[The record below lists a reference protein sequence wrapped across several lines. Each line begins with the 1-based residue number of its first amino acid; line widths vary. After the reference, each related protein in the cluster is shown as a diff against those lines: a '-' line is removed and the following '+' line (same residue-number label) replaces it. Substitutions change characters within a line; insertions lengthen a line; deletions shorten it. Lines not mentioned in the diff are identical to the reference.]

1 MNKANASRAEVIFQP
16 GAHLLNHIR
25 FMRMSVGDG
34 LDDHELTRLL
44 RETGLPTEAGFAFLS
59 FAERLVTLSVPP
71 QDTAD
76 WYPEQGWIAAKK
88 ERMARGVAK
97 KYGLS
102 LHEPPDVNTSYL
114 SPRRDLPDP
123 HHHLELSDGEETM
136 VIAHPHYLKVAL
148 FIPLAAR
155 RGGSGAP
162 GPPPGWPDLLADLSG
177 LYQR

>member
-1 MNKANASRAEVIFQP
+1 MNEPGPCGDANSSS
-16 GAHLLNHIR
+16 GTHLLDAIR
-25 FMRMSVGDG
+25 RLRANVGDG
-34 LDDHELTRLL
+34 LNDHELTRLL
-44 RETGLPTEAGFAFLS
+44 RETFLPTEAGFAFLS
-59 FAERLVTLSVPP
+59 LADRLVTLSVPP
-71 QDTAD
+71 QDPAN

-88 ERMARGVAK
+88 ERIARRVAK

-148 FIPLAAR
+148 FIPISPR
-155 RGGSGAP
+155 RGGSGAQ
-162 GPPPGWPDLLADLSG
+162 GPPPGWPDFLEDLSA